1 MKFYTRQ
8 RRMPQVII
16 VSLIDVF
23 VILLI
28 FTIVTTTFKKEQPAV
43 TISLPESKT
52 AMASETAEEAIM
64 LTITP
69 EDTIYL
75 DAQEI
80 TLEALK
86 PAIEKL
92 VKANSKRPLALNADK
107 KAPFGTVIRVI
118 DVLRE
123 AGVKGNLSAFME
135 TLKK

>member
-28 FTIVTTTFKKEQPAV
+28 FVIVTTTFKREQPAV
-43 TISLPESKT
+43 TIALPESKT
-52 AMASETAEEAIM
+52 ATAADNAQEPVI

-69 EDTIYL
+69 EGKIYL
-75 DAQEI
+75 DAEEY
-80 TLEALK
+80 TLETLK
-86 PAIEKL
+86 PAIQKM
-92 VKANSKRPLALNADK
+92 VQTNAKRPLALNADK
-107 KAPFGTVIRVI
+107 ESRLGTMIGVL

>member
-1 MKFYTRQ
+1 
-8 RRMPQVII
+8 MPQVII

-28 FTIVTTTFKKEQPAV
+28 FVIVTTTFKRDQPAV
-43 TISLPESKT
+43 TIALPESKT
-52 AMASETAEEAIM
+52 ATASDTAEEPVM

-69 EDTIYL
+69 DDKVYL
-75 DAQEI
+75 DADEI

-86 PAIEKL
+86 PAIEKM
-92 VKANSKRPLALNADK
+92 VRENSKRPLALNADK

>member
-28 FTIVTTTFKKEQPAV
+28 FVIVTTTFKREQPAV

-52 AMASETAEEAIM
+52 ATASETAEEPVM

-69 EDTIYL
+69 EDKLYL
-75 DAQEI
+75 DAEEI
-80 TLEALK
+80 SLEALK
-86 PAIEKL
+86 PAIEKM
-92 VKANSKRPLALNADK
+92 VRANAKRPLALNADK

>member
-28 FTIVTTTFKKEQPAV
+28 FVVVTTTFKREQPSF
-43 TISLPESKT
+43 TIALPESKT
-52 AMASETAEEAIM
+52 ATASEKAEEPVI
-64 LTITP
+64 LTISP
-69 EDTIYL
+69 EDKIFL
-75 DAQEI
+75 DANEI
-80 TLEALK
+80 TIEDLK
-86 PAIEKL
+86 PAIERM
-92 VKANSKRPLALNADK
+92 VQGNAKRPLALNADK